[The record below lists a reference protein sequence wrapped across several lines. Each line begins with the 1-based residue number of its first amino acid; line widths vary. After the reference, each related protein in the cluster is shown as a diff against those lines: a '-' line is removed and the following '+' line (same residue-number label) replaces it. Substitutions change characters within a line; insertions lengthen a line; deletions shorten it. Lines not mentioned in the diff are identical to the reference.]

1 VRSQAK
7 AFKYLSIFT
16 LPSADRLSKFPL
28 LDFKGKCF
36 VIPNYP
42 RKSFYSQFYKI
53 KKIEGSVKLIYQ
65 GHASRGHGLEEIIE
79 LLPLK
84 VLGNHLQLLVKGPC
98 LEVYRKS
105 LELKASQ
112 SNVLDKISFYGVTP
126 YSEVPKLSSLCHI
139 GIGIHAKNDIMN
151 VTLGTASNKL
161 YEYAAVGLPILYY
174 NKEYFTKY
182 LSKYKWAIATE
193 LTPEAIL
200 ASIEKIVSTYEAMSE
215 AAYSDFISELNYE
228 FFFKPLHEHLSIL
241 IDGVRSQ

>member
-1 VRSQAK
+1 
-7 AFKYLSIFT
+7 
-16 LPSADRLSKFPL
+16 
-28 LDFKGKCF
+28 
-36 VIPNYP
+36 
-42 RKSFYSQFYKI
+42 
-53 KKIEGSVKLIYQ
+53 
-65 GHASRGHGLEEIIE
+65 
-79 LLPLK
+79 
-84 VLGNHLQLLVKGPC
+84 
-98 LEVYRKS
+98 
-105 LELKASQ
+105 
-112 SNVLDKISFYGVTP
+112 VLDKISFYGVTP